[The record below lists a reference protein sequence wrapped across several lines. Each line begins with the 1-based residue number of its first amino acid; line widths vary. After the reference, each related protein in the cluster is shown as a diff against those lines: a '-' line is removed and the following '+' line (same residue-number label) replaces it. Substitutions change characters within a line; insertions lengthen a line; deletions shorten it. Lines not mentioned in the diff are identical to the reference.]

1 MVVDGGF
8 DDSNS
13 TICCLMEIICW
24 VSQITVNI
32 MAGFV
37 GCKFS
42 LLLFD
47 SHGGQRLVSL
57 CINSSPSGEY
67 VSADLKGSQFSR
79 CRGEPES
86 LPVVAEHTNAAAA
99 VRRQAVTI
107 ASFFPA
113 E

>member
-1 MVVDGGF
+1 MTGNHPNDIPDRSSLAFGCACGRQVTEESNDEKSVNAVDV
-8 DDSNS
+8 
-13 TICCLMEIICW
+13 EINARIL
-24 VSQITVNI
+24 SI
-32 MAGFV
+32 
-37 GCKFS
+37 
-42 LLLFD
+42 
-47 SHGGQRLVSL
+47 
-57 CINSSPSGEY
+57 